1 MAIEMVSGPGLLNQD
16 YYLNFELTKTASDK
30 LNMIP
35 HAANSLNNRKD
46 IFEGGGTGDILEIDS
61 SKNKYGKTQKQ
72 NEIST
77 QITSKTKALITLND
91 SVTVNGKKRFK
102 RVSVSF
108 PHNCPVLFQT
118 KILNDYIGDLSVIRL
133 FKGRLTWKRNPG
145 GRYGIVEV
153 PTGIITNMINE
164 KIAAKNAAL
173 QANTE
178 ATTSRTETEPRS
190 V

>member
-1 MAIEMVSGPGLLNQD
+1 MAIEMVSGPGLLNSN
-16 YYLNFELTKTASDK
+16 YFLTFELTKSASDK
-30 LNMIP
+30 LNMVP
-35 HAANSLNNRKD
+35 HSATGIGDRKD
-46 IFEGGGTGDILEIDS
+46 AFMGAGTGDILQIDS

-77 QITSKTKALITLND
+77 QITAKTKSLITLND
-91 SVTVNGKKRFK
+91 STTVNGKKRFK

-108 PHNCPVLFQT
+108 PHNCPVIFQT
-118 KILNDYIGDLSVIRL
+118 KILNDYIGDVSVIRL

-153 PTGIITNMINE
+153 PESIITTMMNE
-164 KIAAKNAAL
+164 KIAAQVAA
-173 QANTE
+173 QAQSTE
-178 ATTSRTETEPRS
+178 STTTRIETEPRS